1 MNDETHTHAI
11 SLRNSCL
18 DQWKHTSQPYRL
30 SCAVHF
36 PRALQSRLCPCPL
49 LQCLCSCPR
58 TPWRK
63 WPLPVPRS
71 SGLGSRVA
79 SALTWVCAVARNVI
93 PNHSSAPKLL
103 QEHAR
108 PETSRTKPHE
118 LNLGN
123 PAPHHRVATGEP
135 VREILVALTLGYR
148 SLCHD
153 LRHCGRKAERVRQGG
168 GPGK

>member
-1 MNDETHTHAI
+1 MNDEIRMHAI
-11 SLRNSCL
+11 VCAIHVHIHGQLAS
-18 DQWKHTSQPYRL
+18 KPYIL

-36 PRALQSRLCPCPL
+36 LRALQAQLFPCPL

-58 TPWRK
+58 TPWHQR
-63 WPLPVPRS
+63 PLPFPRS

-79 SALTWVCAVARNVI
+79 SALTWFCVVARNVI
-93 PNHSSAPKLL
+93 PNHSSAPKVV

-108 PETSRTKPHE
+108 PETSRTMPHE
-118 LNLGN
+118 LNRGN

-148 SLCHD
+148 SFCHGIQ
-153 LRHCGRKAERVRQGG
+153 HCGHKAERVRQRG